1 MGENQGQA
9 PYSGEPRDILAD
21 SARRFDIPAHESI
34 MSAMR
39 IGILLCLL
47 LAAAGL
53 TGCGSIETLTPSNLK
68 VEVRSFEN
76 THAPTDSFKGTFK
89 FVNKTLKNI
98 RAEFPTSQWY
108 DLAFYDSLGVERFHL
123 NQGSQQRITY
133 LELGPLGTHT
143 EQLRFTFYQ
152 LSPGTY
158 RVRAWVAWHEDV
170 YSETAIEVK

>member
-1 MGENQGQA
+1 
-9 PYSGEPRDILAD
+9 
-21 SARRFDIPAHESI
+21 

-39 IGILLCLL
+39 IGVLPCLL
-47 LAAAGL
+47 LAAASL

-89 FVNKTLKNI
+89 LINKTLENT
-98 RAEFPTSQWY
+98 RAEFLSSQWY

-123 NQGSQQRITY
+123 NQGSQQRTTY

-143 EQLRFTFYQ
+143 EELRFSFYQ

-158 RVRAWVAWHEDV
+158 RVRAWVALHEDI
-170 YSETAIEVK
+170 YSETTIEVE